1 MPEAK
6 RRLRATAVL
15 FPRRQERA
23 VSGVV
28 AASLGVVLI
37 SVLLGMVVTFWV
49 PAWGYDSDVAHSR
62 QVVNSFSEFKNAV
75 ELQTLQG
82 NSNQLLT
89 TGFPLGVSGVPLFG
103 AETPGQLSYQY
114 LEGGRVRFRAN
125 LTDLNGEVNFSATGS
140 LFYKM
145 QNRYFVP
152 QKMSYETGALI
163 VAQGGGQTVRLT
175 PPFRVENG
183 TGGLDVFISLFTL
196 DGTNSVVSG
205 VDSHTVSS
213 RLSLAQTFNYTWP
226 GLNTIS
232 LNVSTFFV
240 DAWAQYF
247 PDAMN
252 SSSVNSTLYNVSRY
266 PAAAPETA
274 TLRLSGVHTL
284 TVTLALIQIRVD

>member
-1 MPEAK
+1 VAQPK
-6 RRLRATAVL
+6 GRSRAARVL
-15 FPRRQERA
+15 FLRRGEGA

-49 PAWGYDSDVAHSR
+49 PAWGYDSEVAHAR
-62 QVVNSFSEFKNAV
+62 EVVNSFSQFKNAV

-89 TGFPLGVSGVPLFG
+89 TSFSLGVGGVPLFG

-125 LTDLNGEVNFSATGS
+125 LTDLTGDVNFSATGS
-140 LFYKM
+140 LFYQM

-163 VAQGGGQTVRLT
+163 VAQGDGQTVRLT
-175 PPFRVENG
+175 PPFRFENG
-183 TGGLDVFISLFTL
+183 TGGLDVYLTLFTL
-196 DGTNSVVSG
+196 DGTNGIVSG

-213 RLSLAQTFNYTWP
+213 RLSLSQTFNYTWP
-226 GLNTIS
+226 GLNTIY
-232 LNVSTFFV
+232 LNVSSFFV
-240 DAWAQYF
+240 DAWAHYF

-252 SSSVNSTLYNVSRY
+252 GSSINATLYNVSKY
-266 PAAAPETA
+266 PSTVPNTT
-274 TLRLSGVHTL
+274 TLRLSGVRTL
-284 TVTLALIQIRVD
+284 AVTLALVQIRVD